1 MPATGKSFSSP
12 GVSLIELSGGKAK
25 RGIDYYDGS
34 SLMRQLG
41 LLPPGMTADPFVGTW
56 KMNIAKSKI
65 NSGPPD
71 KSSTATFTAQ
81 DNGIKLVNDG
91 ADADG
96 KAYHSEF
103 AGKFDGKDYP
113 FTGSPDIDT
122 VAIKKIDANTWS
134 EVAKKAGKEI
144 WSGTNAISK
153 DGKTMT
159 HTTKGKD
166 AKGQNYTDISV
177 FDKQ

>member
-1 MPATGKSFSSP
+1 
-12 GVSLIELSGGKAK
+12 
-25 RGIDYYDGS
+25 
-34 SLMRQLG
+34 MRKHILVV
-41 LLPPGMTADPFVGTW
+41 MTAILVLALATVAIAADPHVGTW
-56 KMNIAKSKI
+56 KLNLAKSKS

-71 KSSTATFTAQ
+71 KNSTATFTVQ

-91 ADADG
+91 VDADG
-96 KAYHSEF
+96 KTYHSEF

-113 FTGSPDIDT
+113 ATGADFDT
-122 VAIKKIDANTWS
+122 VALKKIDANTWS

-153 DGKTMT
+153 DSKTMT
-159 HTTKGKD
+159 HTVKGKD
-166 AKGQNYTDISV
+166 AKGKDYTDISV